1 MSKSKRELREQRR
14 AAERAAAITDS
25 RRRRIR
31 RLLGATGIAAV
42 LVAVAV
48 AVSASGGSAKPVAAR
63 GAAKVVAG
71 IQEKDGVLGDPN
83 APITLTE
90 YLDPQCPICAEASKQ
105 TLPTVIEKYVRSGK
119 VKLQARTLS
128 FIGPDS
134 VRAAKVAAGAKQ
146 QGKEWAFLET
156 FYASQGTENSG
167 YVTDDFLTD
176 VAEGRGRRRQAGAQ
190 VRGQRRRA
198 PVARP
203 GRRGGRGAEGR
214 LDAELHRQAR
224 RRRRD
229 RRRRRA
235 RGPPGQARQGALVML
250 RAASIVVGVV
260 GLAIATY
267 LTVVHYAGGS
277 PVCAIA
283 HGCATVQKSDYAS
296 LAGIPV
302 ALLGVIGYLG
312 ILALA
317 GP

>member
-14 AAERAAAITDS
+14 AAERAAAITET

-48 AVSASGGSAKPVAAR
+48 AISASGGSAKPVASS
-63 GAAKVVAG
+63 GAAQVVAG

-90 YLDPQCPICAEASKQ
+90 YLDPQCPICAEASKE
-105 TLPTVIEKYVRSGK
+105 TLPSVIEKYVRSGK

-176 VAEGRGRRRQAGAQ
+176 VAKAAGVDAKQALSYADSDASQESLDQADAEAAALKVDSTPSFTVQRGD
-190 VRGQRRRA
+190 
-198 PVARP
+198 
-203 GRRGGRGAEGR
+203 GAET
-214 LDAELHRQAR
+214 
-224 RRRRD
+224 
-229 RRRRRA
+229 
-235 RGPPGQARQGALVML
+235 
-250 RAASIVVGVV
+250 VVAV
-260 GLAIATY
+260 GLEDLQAK
-267 LTVVHYAGGS
+267 L
-277 PVCAIA
+277 
-283 HGCATVQKSDYAS
+283 DE
-296 LAGIPV
+296 
-302 ALLGVIGYLG
+302 ALS
-312 ILALA
+312 
-317 GP
+317 

>member
-14 AAERAAAITDS
+14 AAERAAAVTES

-31 RLLGATGIAAV
+31 RLLGATGVAAV

-48 AVSASGGSAKPVAAR
+48 AVSASGGSAKPVASS

-105 TLPTVIEKYVRSGK
+105 TMPSVIEKYVRSGK

-167 YVTDDFLTD
+167 YVTDAFLND
-176 VAEGRGRRRQAGAQ
+176 VAKAAGVDAKQALKYADSDAAQEPLDQADAEAAALKVDSTPSFTVTRGN
-190 VRGQRRRA
+190 
-198 PVARP
+198 
-203 GRRGGRGAEGR
+203 GAET
-214 LDAELHRQAR
+214 
-224 RRRRD
+224 
-229 RRRRRA
+229 
-235 RGPPGQARQGALVML
+235 
-250 RAASIVVGVV
+250 VVAV
-260 GLAIATY
+260 GLEDLQAK
-267 LTVVHYAGGS
+267 LD
-277 PVCAIA
+277 
-283 HGCATVQKSDYAS
+283 K
-296 LAGIPV
+296 
-302 ALLGVIGYLG
+302 ALS
-312 ILALA
+312 
-317 GP
+317 